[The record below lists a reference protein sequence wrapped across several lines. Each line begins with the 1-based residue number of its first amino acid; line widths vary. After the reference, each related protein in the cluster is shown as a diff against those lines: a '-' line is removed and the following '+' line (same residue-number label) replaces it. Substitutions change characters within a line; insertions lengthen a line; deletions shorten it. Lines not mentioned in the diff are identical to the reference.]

1 MKRRRYATRDELVE
15 LLAARAKD
23 IDRAA
28 VSAVIQELADL
39 GAPVDALVKITTDE
53 G

>member
-1 MKRRRYATRDELVE
+1 MKRRRYATRNELVE
-15 LLAARAKD
+15 LLAESERNIDQATARAV
-23 IDRAA
+23 IDG
-28 VSAVIQELADL
+28 LAEL